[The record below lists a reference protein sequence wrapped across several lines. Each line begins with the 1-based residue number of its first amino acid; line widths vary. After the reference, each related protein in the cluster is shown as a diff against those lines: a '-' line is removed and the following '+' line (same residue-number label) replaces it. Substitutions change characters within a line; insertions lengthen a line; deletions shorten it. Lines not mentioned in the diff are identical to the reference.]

1 MAKLQNPNRAKIH
14 RNYTVEEIALLY
26 GVHKNTVRLWIKDGL
41 PAIDQR
47 RPILVS
53 GLELRQYWQTK
64 RTSRKRK
71 CQPYEIYC
79 VRCRIPQRP
88 DGNMADFEP
97 LNASTGR
104 LIGLCPD
111 CGGIINKFIK
121 CTRLDEIRG
130 QLDITQTKAL
140 EHIDESFKPLV
151 NSDFNQ

>member
-26 GVHKNTVRLWIKDGL
+26 RVHKNTVRLWIRDGL
-41 PAIDQR
+41 PTIDQK
-47 RPILVS
+47 RPILIA
-53 GLELRQYWQTK
+53 GADLRSYWQNK

-88 DGNMADFEP
+88 AGNMADYEP
-97 LNASTGR
+97 LNGSIGR

-121 CTRLDEIRG
+121 CTRLDDIRG

-140 EHIDESFKPLV
+140 KHINESFKPLV